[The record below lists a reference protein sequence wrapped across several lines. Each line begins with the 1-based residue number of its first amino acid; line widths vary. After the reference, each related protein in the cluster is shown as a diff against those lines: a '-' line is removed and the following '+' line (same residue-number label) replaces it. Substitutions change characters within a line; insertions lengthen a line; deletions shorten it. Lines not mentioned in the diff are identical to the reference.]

1 MAFPTDP
8 GVLSVLRAFGV
19 ADDQPLGWGGE
30 AWVFALGD
38 DRVLRV
44 LHPGGRAEDIG
55 TRQRLVDGLGV
66 TGPPFALPQVLE
78 IGEIAGRVFALE
90 RRLPGRSVL
99 HTLESARGD
108 QRRHLVESY
117 LDTAAA
123 LGDLHLERRDSFGDL
138 MGDDPITTS
147 TWRRYLAERAAAN
160 LARSVPDLRSIDPG
174 ALADALPEPAG
185 PAFVHLDAFAG
196 NMLTDGRGITAVI
209 DFGATSVAGDRRLD
223 PLSAV
228 VYLAA
233 PEITPTAT
241 AVDIDVAMGW
251 LRAADLDQWYDPAR
265 RWLAAFWSFAL
276 DDQSL
281 LRWCRRVLLDHE

>member
-1 MAFPTDP
+1 VAFPTDP
-8 GVLSVLRAFGV
+8 GVLSVLAAFGV

-44 LHPGGRAEDIG
+44 LNPGGRAEDIE
-55 TRQRLVDGLGV
+55 TRQRLVDRLGRAR
-66 TGPPFALPQVLE
+66 PPYALPEVLE
-78 IGEIAGRVFALE
+78 VGEIGGRVFALE

-99 HTLESARGD
+99 DALDSVHGS

-117 LDTAAA
+117 LDTAAL
-123 LGDLHLERRDSFGDL
+123 LGDLPLETRDSYGDL
-138 MGDDPITTS
+138 VGDDPITTP

-160 LARSVPDLRSIDPG
+160 LVRSSGDLRSIDTG
-174 ALADALPEPAG
+174 TLADDLPEPAG

-196 NMLTDGRGITAVI
+196 NMLTDGSHITAVI
-209 DFGATSVAGDRRLD
+209 DVGYTSVAGDRRLD

-241 AVDIDVAMGW
+241 PADIDVAMGW
-251 LRAADLDQWYDPAR
+251 LRAADLHQWYEPAR
-265 RWLAAFWSFAL
+265 RWLAAFWSFAV
-276 DDQSL
+276 DDANL
-281 LRWCRRVLLDHE
+281 LQWCRRVLLDHE